1 MLCCCDPVKG
11 RLPALVAVFSVRI
24 TVGTAAAATVAVA
37 EEEDDDDVDDSAR
50 GPAVVTILPALSSR
64 IVADVSPPPS
74 AVLAA
79 IPGLACPGG

>member
-1 MLCCCDPVKG
+1 MLCCSDPVKG

-24 TVGTAAAATVAVA
+24 TAAAATVAVA

-64 IVADVSPPPS
+64 TVADVSPPPF